1 MPQTTQKF
9 VKQVFQQY
17 QQELHGYLV
26 NRLRGH
32 SLDAADIAQETYL
45 RLLRMKN
52 TDVIENP
59 HAYVYRVA
67 GHVVRELALKEQM
80 QKNLVTEL
88 DQESQLPHFVE
99 SAETQADRLMRLQH
113 LEQIIE
119 ELPPTYQAVLILRKR
134 DGMSHQEIADKLG
147 ISKHTVKKYL
157 CRAVARC
164 REHSI
169 TNKEHDK

>member
-1 MPQTTQKF
+1 MPQTNQEF

-17 QQELHGYLV
+17 HQELHGYLV

-67 GHVVRELALKEQM
+67 GHVWLDYPRPVEPRNSHNGPERQSWSLVAEFGGEHRRPIPITTDLMVRLYHIRRVPHRVLA
-80 QKNLVTEL
+80 
-88 DQESQLPHFVE
+88 
-99 SAETQADRLMRLQH
+99 
-113 LEQIIE
+113 
-119 ELPPTYQAVLILRKR
+119 
-134 DGMSHQEIADKLG
+134 G
-147 ISKHTVKKYL
+147 
-157 CRAVARC
+157 
-164 REHSI
+164 
-169 TNKEHDK
+169 

>member
-1 MPQTTQKF
+1 MPQTNEKF
-9 VKQVFQQY
+9 VKQLFQQY
-17 QQELHGYLV
+17 HQELHGYLV

-52 TDVIENP
+52 TDVIKNP

-67 GHVVRELALKEQM
+67 GHVVRELGLKEQT
-80 QKNLVTEL
+80 QTNLVTEL
-88 DQESQLPHFVE
+88 NQESLLPHFVE
-99 SAETQADRLMRLQH
+99 SAETQADRLLRLQH

-119 ELPPTYQAVLILRKR
+119 ELPPTYRAVLILRKR
-134 DGMSHQEIADKLG
+134 DGMSHQEIADKLD

-157 CRAVARC
+157 CRAIARC

-169 TNKEHDK
+169 KHKERMK